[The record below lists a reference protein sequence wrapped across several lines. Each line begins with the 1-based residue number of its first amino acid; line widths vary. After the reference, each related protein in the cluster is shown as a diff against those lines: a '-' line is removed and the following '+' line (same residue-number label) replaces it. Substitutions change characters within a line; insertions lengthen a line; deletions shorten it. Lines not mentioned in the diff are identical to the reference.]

1 MAGSIRGFTMTGRKH
16 ERDARTIMT
25 TSTPNTPT
33 PTSSVSSAATA
44 AEGTHPNL
52 ALRLALPGG
61 DAALVQRYDSLAV
74 AALHAFLRHRSGML
88 GLILVLVLLTL
99 ALGAPWFAPHDPLSM
114 TTPDRF
120 APPSVT
126 YPMGADEFGRD
137 IFSRLLYGGR
147 VAFTVGTFSIALAT
161 VIGVTLGALAGY
173 MQGSFDAITMRVL
186 DAILAFPAIL
196 LAIVILA
203 VLGPGIM
210 NAMLA
215 VAIVNIPAFARLAR
229 ANVLVEK
236 QKDYVTA
243 ARAVGASS
251 ARILFRAILPNTL
264 ATIIVRIT
272 VAFAGAVLL
281 ESSLSFLGLGVPL
294 PAPSWGSMLS
304 IGRTYMSYAPWYPI
318 APGLAIML
326 LVLGVYLL
334 GDGLRDVLDPRRQ
347 KSI

>member
-1 MAGSIRGFTMTGRKH
+1 
-16 ERDARTIMT
+16 MT
-25 TSTPNTPT
+25 TSTPDT
-33 PTSSVSSAATA
+33 SVSNPSAPPGAPAHVTA
-44 AEGTHPNL
+44 
-52 ALRLALPGG
+52 G
-61 DAALVQRYDSLAV
+61 DNRQLTQRHDSLAMS
-74 AALHAFLRHRSGML
+74 ALRAFLRHRSGML
-88 GLILVLVLLTL
+88 GLCIVVIML
-99 ALGAPWFAPHDPLSM
+99 ALSVAAPWVAPHDPLTM
-114 TTPDRF
+114 TTTDRF
-120 APPSVT
+120 APPSAT

-137 IFSRLLYGGR
+137 IFSRLLFGGR
-147 VAFTVGTFSIALAT
+147 VAFTVGSISIALAT
-161 VIGVTLGALAGY
+161 IVGVALGAVAGY
-173 MQGSFDAITMRVL
+173 VQGWFDAVSMRVL
-186 DAILAFPAIL
+186 DAVLAFPAIL

-203 VLGPGIM
+203 VLGPGMM

-236 QKDYVTA
+236 QKEYVLA
-243 ARAVGASS
+243 ARAVGAPTP
-251 ARILFRAILPNTL
+251 RILFRAILPNTL
-264 ATIIVRIT
+264 ATIIVRVT

-304 IGRTYMSYAPWYPI
+304 IGRTYMNYALWYPI

-347 KSI
+347 KSV

>member
-1 MAGSIRGFTMTGRKH
+1 
-16 ERDARTIMT
+16 MT
-25 TSTPNTPT
+25 TSTPK
-33 PTSSVSSAATA
+33 TSSSATPAPSGVA
-44 AEGTHPNL
+44 RPNL
-52 ALRLALPGG
+52 SLQPASGNA
-61 DAALVQRYDSLAV
+61 DASLTQHHESLAA

-88 GLILVLVLLTL
+88 GLILVIVML
-99 ALGAPWFAPHDPLSM
+99 ASAVAAPWLAPHEPLSM
-114 TTPDRF
+114 TTVDRF
-120 APPSVT
+120 APPSVD

-147 VAFTVGTFSIALAT
+147 VAFMVGSISIALAT

-173 MQGSFDAITMRVL
+173 MQGWFDAIIMRVL

-203 VLGPGIM
+203 VLGPGIL

-215 VAIVNIPAFARLAR
+215 VAIVNVPAFARLAR

-243 ARAVGASS
+243 AHAVGASS
-251 ARILFRAILPNTL
+251 ARVLFRAILPNTL

-318 APGLAIML
+318 APGLAIMF

-347 KSI
+347 KSA

>member
-1 MAGSIRGFTMTGRKH
+1 M
-16 ERDARTIMT
+16 
-25 TSTPNTPT
+25 STAKLSLRQADDMNDVAVAQKQE
-33 PTSSVSSAATA
+33 SLTA
-44 AEGTHPNL
+44 A
-52 ALRLALPGG
+52 AW
-61 DAALVQRYDSLAV
+61 
-74 AALHAFLRHRSGML
+74 HAFLRHRSGMT
-88 GLILVLVLLTL
+88 GLIIVLIML
-99 ALGAPWFAPHDPLSM
+99 ALSLAAPWIAPHDPLTM
-114 TTPDRF
+114 ITANRF
-120 APPSVT
+120 APPSAE

-137 IFSRLLYGGR
+137 IFSRLLFGGR
-147 VAFTVGTFSIALAT
+147 VAFMVGSISIALAT
-161 VIGVTLGALAGY
+161 IVGVTLGATAGY
-173 MQGSFDAITMRVL
+173 VQGWFDAVSMRVL

-203 VLGPGIM
+203 VLGPGII

-236 QKDYVTA
+236 HKDYVDA
-243 ARAVGASS
+243 ARAVGAPFS
-251 ARILFRAILPNTL
+251 RILFRTIMPNIM

-272 VAFAGAVLL
+272 VSFAGAVLL

-304 IGRTYMSYAPWYPI
+304 IGRAYMSYAPWYSM

-347 KSI
+347 KTI

>member
-1 MAGSIRGFTMTGRKH
+1 
-16 ERDARTIMT
+16 MT
-25 TSTPNTPT
+25 TSPR
-33 PTSSVSSAATA
+33 SARANLTLRRAQDADDAMLMRQQESLTA
-44 AEGTHPNL
+44 A
-52 ALRLALPGG
+52 ALR
-61 DAALVQRYDSLAV
+61 
-74 AALHAFLRHRSGML
+74 AFLRHRSGML
-88 GLILVLVLLTL
+88 GLIIVLIML
-99 ALGAPWFAPHDPLSM
+99 ALSLSAPLLAPHDPLTM
-114 TTPDRF
+114 TTADRF
-120 APPSVT
+120 APPSAE

-147 VAFTVGTFSIALAT
+147 VAFLVGSISIALAT
-161 VIGVTLGALAGY
+161 VVGVTLGAVSGY
-173 MQGSFDAITMRVL
+173 VQGWFDAVSMRIL

-203 VLGPGIM
+203 VLGPGVM

-215 VAIVNIPAFARLAR
+215 VAIVNVPAFARLAR

-236 QKDYVTA
+236 QKDYVLA
-243 ARAVGASS
+243 GRAVGASS

-272 VAFAGAVLL
+272 VAFAAAVLL

-318 APGLAIML
+318 APGLAIMF

-347 KSI
+347 KSV

>member
-1 MAGSIRGFTMTGRKH
+1 MFGLIIVLVMLALSLAAPWLAS
-16 ERDARTIMT
+16 RDPLAMT
-25 TSTPNTPT
+25 T
-33 PTSSVSSAATA
+33 A
-44 AEGTHPNL
+44 
-52 ALRLALPGG
+52 
-61 DAALVQRYDSLAV
+61 
-74 AALHAFLRHRSGML
+74 
-88 GLILVLVLLTL
+88 
-99 ALGAPWFAPHDPLSM
+99 
-114 TTPDRF
+114 DRF
-120 APPSVT
+120 ATPSAQ

-137 IFSRLLYGGR
+137 IFSRLLHGGR
-147 VAFTVGTFSIALAT
+147 VAFLVGSVSIVLAT
-161 VIGVTLGALAGY
+161 VIGVALGAVAGY
-173 MQGSFDAITMRVL
+173 LQGPFDAITMRVL

-203 VLGPGIM
+203 VLGPGIL

-236 QKDYVTA
+236 GKEYVTA

-251 ARILFRAILPNTL
+251 ARILFRDILPNTL

-272 VAFAGAVLL
+272 TAFAGAVLL

-294 PAPSWGSMLS
+294 PAPSWGTMLS
-304 IGRTYMSYAPWYPI
+304 VGRTYMNYAPWYSL
-318 APGLAIML
+318 APGLAIMF

>member
-1 MAGSIRGFTMTGRKH
+1 M
-16 ERDARTIMT
+16 
-25 TSTPNTPT
+25 
-33 PTSSVSSAATA
+33 SAAKLSLRQTQDTQDSVPAHEQQSLTSA
-44 AEGTHPNL
+44 AW
-52 ALRLALPGG
+52 
-61 DAALVQRYDSLAV
+61 
-74 AALHAFLRHRSGML
+74 HAFLRHRSGMI
-88 GLILVLVLLTL
+88 GLLIVLVML
-99 ALGAPWFAPHDPLSM
+99 ALSLAAPLLAPHDPLAM
-114 TTPDRF
+114 TTADRF
-120 APPSVT
+120 APPSAT

-147 VAFTVGTFSIALAT
+147 VAFNVGSISIFLAT
-161 VIGVTLGALAGY
+161 VIGVTLGAIAGY
-173 MQGSFDAITMRVL
+173 VQGWFDAVIMRL
-186 DAILAFPAIL
+186 MDAILAFPAIL

-203 VLGPGIM
+203 VLGPGIL

-236 QKDYVTA
+236 HKDYVDA
-243 ARAVGASS
+243 ARAVGAPLP
-251 ARILFRAILPNTL
+251 RIIFRTILPNIL
-264 ATIIVRIT
+264 ATIIVRIS

-304 IGRTYMSYAPWYPI
+304 IGRVYMSYAPWYSI
-318 APGLAIML
+318 APGLAIMM